1 MNQPIFVT
9 GVERSGSSIIAKIF
23 AMCGVHVGTVS
34 TMYENFGMNLLMDG
48 FLDPLKGNQLFP
60 DIKDLSIPLDWNDQV
75 LEILKEEGYKDG
87 KWMCKNSK
95 LGQMW
100 PVWNYAFPN
109 ARWIIVRRRTGD
121 IVESCIKTGYM
132 TMFKEPSNLKQVG
145 AKDETEGWKWW
156 VHQYEK
162 RFVTMI
168 EAGVNCRVVW
178 PERMVSRDYQQINET
193 LEWLGLVW
201 NDKIIE
207 IIDPMLIK
215 SRRKTQ
221 WHV

>member
-1 MNQPIFVT
+1 
-9 GVERSGSSIIAKIF
+9 
-23 AMCGVHVGTVS
+23 
-34 TMYENFGMNLLMDG
+34 
-48 FLDPLKGNQLFP
+48 
-60 DIKDLSIPLDWNDQV
+60 

-156 VHQYEK
+156 VNQYEK